1 MKTSI
6 SFRGMALAGAA
17 LAVMPLPAMAQD
29 VPPPADD
36 AEEERPIARSGGAI
50 GSVNDVIVVTGTKT
64 QNAEDVQDVPL
75 AVTAFNSQSLE
86 ALKVRDVQSL
96 TYSAPNVSL
105 DQVGTSRGT
114 ANFSIR
120 GLGINSSIPSIDP
133 TVGMFVD
140 GVYLGFNGGVVFD
153 LFDLDSVEILRGPQ
167 GVLFGRN
174 VTGGAVLVNTG
185 NPTDEFSGKFRAA
198 VDGPL
203 FEDRGGANYTASGVI
218 SGPIVEDTLL
228 FKLGGYYN
236 KDEGYHVNLFDNSN
250 HGEAETFIIRGALEA
265 RLGALNLL
273 GKLDY
278 FESDGDGPAGQNGN
292 LYDRGTFDFAID
304 FPGSY
309 GNEIWTG
316 SLKAEADIGPGTLT
330 NIFGYRKYSGTTAGD
345 IDSFPAFLFHS
356 DTETEQEQ
364 FSNELRYAVSTGLGE
379 LTFGGFWF
387 EQDLAYTEVRDLPPA
402 SPLTFYG
409 GGAQDH
415 EVLGVFANANIEVT
429 RDLSVIAGIRW
440 SREEKDARV
449 TYIRP
454 RPACS
459 VVDGTC
465 PTSGTNPF
473 IPTENN
479 GFTDSDSWSNW
490 SPKLGLQY
498 EFPRGQVYTH
508 WTRGYRSGGYNF
520 RITAP
525 AAFEAIVA
533 NGGDFSFDEE
543 KVDNYEIGG
552 KFQTDSRDFTLN
564 LAAYVTKISEMQREV
579 NQASGTSGVA
589 QSIFNTADATIFGV
603 EGEARMRVS
612 DSLLVTA
619 NAGII
624 DASYDEVRFDISGD
638 GQVNAADEALA
649 LPRVPEVTFGAGV
662 IHDVPL
668 GDGSLVSRLNMQY
681 RDEFAYTD
689 SNFGYVED
697 IVNLDANITW
707 NTGMEGLAFSIYGK
721 NLLDEAQ
728 YGGDTQLPFPGPQST
743 FVNRPFGVNPAF
755 GSFRPLSKG
764 RQIGAEV
771 TFEF

>member
-1 MKTSI
+1 M
-6 SFRGMALAGAA
+6 
-17 LAVMPLPAMAQD
+17 
-29 VPPPADD
+29 
-36 AEEERPIARSGGAI
+36 
-50 GSVNDVIVVTGTKT
+50 
-64 QNAEDVQDVPL
+64 
-75 AVTAFNSQSLE
+75 
-86 ALKVRDVQSL
+86 
-96 TYSAPNVSL
+96 
-105 DQVGTSRGT
+105 
-114 ANFSIR
+114 
-120 GLGINSSIPSIDP
+120 
-133 TVGMFVD
+133 
-140 GVYLGFNGGVVFD
+140 
-153 LFDLDSVEILRGPQ
+153 
-167 GVLFGRN
+167 
-174 VTGGAVLVNTG
+174 
-185 NPTDEFSGKFRAA
+185 
-198 VDGPL
+198 DGPL
-203 FEDRGGANYTASGVI
+203 FEDRGGANYTASGVV
-218 SGPIVEDTLL
+218 SGPIIEDTLL
-228 FKLGGYYN
+228 FKIGGYYN

-250 HGEAETFIIRGALEA
+250 HGEAETYIVRGALEA

-278 FESDGDGPAGQNGN
+278 FESEGDGPAGQNGN

-304 FPGSY
+304 FPGGYS
-309 GNEIWTG
+309 NEIWTG

-345 IDSFPAFLFHS
+345 IDAFPAFLFHS

-364 FSNELRYAVSTGLGE
+364 FSNELRYAFSSALGD
-379 LTFGGFWF
+379 LTVGGFWF
-387 EQDLAYTEVRDLPPA
+387 EQDLAYTEIRDLPPS

-415 EVLGVFANANIEVT
+415 QVLGAFANANIDVT
-429 RDLSVIAGIRW
+429 ADLSVIAGIRW
-440 SREEKDARV
+440 SREEKDGAV

-454 RPACS
+454 RPECS

-498 EFPRGQVYTH
+498 EFPRGQLYTH

-533 NGGDFSFDEE
+533 SGGDFSFDEE

-552 KFQTDSRDFTLN
+552 KFQTDSRDFTIN

-579 NQASGTSGVA
+579 NQSSGTSGVA

-612 DSLLVTA
+612 DSLLFTA
-619 NAGII
+619 NAGVI

-638 GQVNAADEALA
+638 GVVDAADEALA

-662 IHDVPL
+662 IHDVLL
-668 GDGSLVSRLNMQY
+668 GNGSLVSRLNMQY
-681 RDEFAYTD
+681 RDRFAYTD
-689 SNFGYVED
+689 SNFGWVED

-707 NTGMEGLAFSIYGK
+707 NTGLEGLAFSIYGK
-721 NLLDEAQ
+721 NLLDQAQ